1 MTRQTGPTDPAAD
14 PAPGSLVVHSSS
26 PILRRGL
33 RAILA
38 DDGWTFPAEEGG
50 PSAPLDVVVWD
61 ADSARGPLDLAEV
74 AARHGTVP
82 VIAIV
87 PSRHPVDP
95 AELLSQGVAGIVD
108 SDIDEPSLCKAV
120 RAVSEGR
127 TVLHAGLRAD
137 ASMRRPPSLT
147 RRELQV
153 LELLGD
159 GRSNRDIADALVI
172 SENTV
177 KNHVRRLYEKLQ
189 VRSRTEAV
197 VLGVRWGLISLAP
210 GA

>member
-1 MTRQTGPTDPAAD
+1 MTTPGASTTGGTF
-14 PAPGSLVVHSSS
+14 VVHSSS
-26 PILRRGL
+26 ALMRRGL
-33 RAILA
+33 ESVLV
-38 DDGWTFPAEEGG
+38 DDGWRTDDDG
-50 PSAPLDVVVWD
+50 PVDIVIWD
-61 ADSARGPLDLAEV
+61 AESASIDLADV
-74 AARHGTVP
+74 ASRHGRTP

-87 PSRHPVDP
+87 SARRPADP
-95 AELLSQGVAGIVD
+95 ADLLSRGVCGIVD
-108 SDIDEPSLCKAV
+108 ADIEEQALRQAV

-127 TVLHAGLRAD
+127 TVLHAGLRSD
-137 ASMRRPPSLT
+137 PSMRRPPSLT

-153 LELLGD
+153 LQLLGD

-197 VLGVRWGLISLAP
+197 VLGVRWGLISLAG